1 MADQTNKASENI
13 PGRYYVDDNC
23 IMCKVCLTIA
33 PEIFAISDD
42 GTHAYVQKQPENE
55 DETAACEDALLSCP
69 VEAIGSNGE

>member
-1 MADQTNKASENI
+1 
-13 PGRYYVDDNC
+13 
-23 IMCKVCLTIA
+23 MCKVCLTIA

-69 VEAIGSNGE
+69 VEAIGNNGE